1 MCTAGS
7 EVVLIINALS
17 FLLSTAFVV
26 QALMESKSFA
36 KCGEPR
42 GGLASV
48 VLPVKG
54 LDPRLEETIRSL
66 LAQDYADKEVIVVLD
81 SSDDPAYPV
90 VTKFPVKVVMN
101 EWPCAKCSGKV
112 SAILTALKYA
122 KGDYLVFADSDTVYP
137 QGWLRCMLSLV
148 KDKAVPTTFS
158 WPSPERVTLRN
169 LVRSGFWTLGYE
181 SVFSRKHRFLWGG
194 SMAFRREF
202 FDEEAVGALS
212 EAWCDDCTLTYLVK
226 KRGYEIEFC
235 PVVSK
240 NYFDEAN
247 LIKFLKRQIIT
258 VKLYSPRGFE
268 AFLLTWAFTL
278 ALLLF
283 VPLSPLAVAPTVA
296 WVFKNFLRAKRA
308 DGPYL
313 PAIVSP
319 VSATVTFFLA
329 LLSVREK
336 EIVWRG
342 SRIRIVQGEES

>member
-1 MCTAGS
+1 MITAGS
-7 EVVLIINALS
+7 EAVFVIDALS
-17 FLLSTAFVV
+17 LLLSLAFVA
-26 QALMESKSFA
+26 QAWKEGKSLG
-36 KCGEPR
+36 KCGEPK

-48 VLPVKG
+48 ILPVKG
-54 LDPRLEETIRSL
+54 LDPRLEETIKSL
-66 LAQDYADKEVIVVLD
+66 LSQDYADKEVIVVLD

-112 SAILTALKYA
+112 SAILTALKHA

-137 QGWLRCMLSLV
+137 QGWLRCMISLV
-148 KDKAVPTTFS
+148 RGKAVPTTFS
-158 WPSPERVTLRN
+158 WPSPERVTLSN

-202 FDEEAVGALS
+202 FDNEVVSTLS

-226 KRGYEIEFC
+226 KKGYEIEFC
-235 PVVSK
+235 PVVPK
-240 NYFDEAN
+240 NHFDEAN

-278 ALLLF
+278 ALLFL
-283 VPLSPLAVAPTVA
+283 VPLTPVAVAPTVA
-296 WVFKNFLRAKRA
+296 WVLKNLLRAKRA
-308 DGPYL
+308 NGPYL
-313 PAIVSP
+313 PAVMSP
-319 VSATVTFFLA
+319 VSATITLFLA
-329 LLSVREK
+329 LLSMREK

-342 SRIRIVQGEES
+342 SRIRIA